1 MHIKSELSKGAFVAQ
16 KNDEA
21 TKNRMKAYNDGVMKL
36 LAKANE
42 SMAANQEKG
51 GKN

>member
-1 MHIKSELSKGAFVAQ
+1 MPRKKASCLNE
-16 KNDEA
+16 
-21 TKNRMKAYNDGVMKL
+21 TKVMKKRMKAYNDGVMKL

-42 SMAANQEKG
+42 SMAENQGKE